1 MSMPNDADRLRSIKT
16 FDDLVRYLEDEL
28 DWPLEEYGFEAL
40 TFEYSPAEL
49 GLKDEDAAKVR
60 AIHQLR
66 PLYQGQPWGIF
77 FVEFER
83 KRMPVVVLRRILSH
97 LVLKKRASANRADAA
112 AWSLG
117 DLLFISAFGEE
128 VSDQR
133 EIAFAHFHQEAGDL
147 PTLRVLGW
155 DGADTGLKLDYVA
168 AELHTRLCWPADP
181 DRRKGVVCGRRR
193 LARQGADARLPRR
206 AGRGVELPHRRL
218 PGLREVAQGPEGP
231 RAGVRGF
238 AALPE
243 NRRRPQ

>member
-1 MSMPNDADRLRSIKT
+1 MTDPADRLRSIKT

-28 DWPLEEYGFEAL
+28 DWPLAQYGFEEL
-40 TFEYSPAEL
+40 TFEYFPPEL
-49 GLKDEDAAKVR
+49 GLKDEDAAVVK

-97 LVLKKRASANRADAA
+97 LVLKKRASANRAGSA
-112 AWSLG
+112 AWNLG
-117 DLLFISAFGEE
+117 DLLFISAFGDEAT
-128 VSDQR
+128 DQR

-218 PGLREVAQGPEGP
+218 PGVREVAQGPQGAHAVGGGH
-231 RAGVRGF
+231 R
-238 AALPE
+238 ALPE
-243 NRRRPQ
+243 GRRGA